1 MTAYARALKRN
12 AMLAPEDGSVASF
25 VRWYRSL
32 GFKEKIL
39 QSELYG
45 VYQDICSLTGTKR
58 VKEKHFGKHLTQAGY
73 TPEQDDNRENGR
85 RHRPMMVDLSRLPS
99 LPLSLPSLPT
109 SKSKPA
115 IAATSGNRR
124 AQIPM
129 GMAA

>member
-12 AMLAPEDGSVASF
+12 AMLAPEDGSVAAF

-32 GFKEKIL
+32 GFKQKIL

-45 VYQDICSLTGTKR
+45 AYQDICSLTGTKR

-99 LPLSLPSLPT
+99 LPLSLPRVTSAKPT
-109 SKSKPA
+109 TAMSATRAKA
-115 IAATSGNRR
+115 TIQTQIAA
-124 AQIPM
+124 
-129 GMAA
+129 